1 MPSVKPAYVI
11 PIKVNE
17 SIEKFQN
24 LSKNQYDYEIKDDD
38 SKESL
43 KKF

>member
-1 MPSVKPAYVI
+1 MLSVKPPFVI

-24 LSKNQYDYEIKDDD
+24 LIKNQYDYEIIDDD
-38 SKESL
+38 SK
-43 KKF
+43 